1 MEVEVKMEQNQ
12 KMKNL
17 ILTQVSKAVHTS
29 SEENLF
35 FWKQNQNLSQILV
48 FFYLVSFPLPALNK
62 NHCT

>member
-17 ILTQVSKAVHTS
+17 ILMQVSKAVHTS

-35 FWKQNQNLSQILV
+35 FFENKIKICLRFLS
-48 FFYLVSFPLPALNK
+48 SFI
-62 NHCT
+62 

>member
-35 FWKQNQNLSQILV
+35 FLKTKSKSVSDSCRLLFSKLSSASI
-48 FFYLVSFPLPALNK
+48 K
-62 NHCT
+62 